1 MTDQLSADAIHERH
15 MRGSP
20 EYRRE
25 YERTRFA
32 NEVALRVVKF
42 RADNGLSQT
51 ALGKML
57 GMKQPGVARLEA
69 GEHEPSFTTLAKLSQ
84 VLGMDFSVDITPG
97 HLQLRTAAG

>member
-1 MTDQLSADAIHERH
+1 MPAELSADAIHERH
-15 MRGSP
+15 MRASP

-32 NEVALRVVKF
+32 SEVALRVVQY
-42 RADNGLSQT
+42 RAEHGLSQT

-69 GEHEPSFTTLAKLSQ
+69 GEHEPSLTTLARLSQ

-97 HLQLRTAAG
+97 RLQLRTAAG